1 MEMSQLKTYT
11 LAVVTVLEIEE
22 KLGTEP
28 WKHYKGMNIIN

>member
-1 MEMSQLKTYT
+1 MIVVQNKTMEMSQLKTYT

-28 WKHYKGMNIIN
+28 